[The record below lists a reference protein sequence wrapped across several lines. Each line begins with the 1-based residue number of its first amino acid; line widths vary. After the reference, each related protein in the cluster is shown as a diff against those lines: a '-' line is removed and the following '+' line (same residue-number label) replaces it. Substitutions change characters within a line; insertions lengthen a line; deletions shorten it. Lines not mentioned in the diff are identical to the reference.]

1 MKWIEICVE
10 SDRDITEE
18 ASYSL
23 MELGASG
30 TRIQNPDEIKSLIEQ
45 AGASELASPGDFSNE
60 LQKYRVTA
68 YFPVS
73 KNFEKLKGA
82 LKSKFPDAEVLF
94 READD
99 SEWKGNW
106 KKYYKSFN
114 LTSRIR
120 VIPSWEAKGEPTGN
134 EIIMDPGMAFGT
146 GTHEST
152 ELCAGLVES
161 CIAPGDSF
169 LDIGTGTGILSIVAN
184 KSGADDILALDVD
197 EAAVKAAGDNL
208 KLNGVSNARIFH
220 GELVKARALLSSE
233 QNRAPFM
240 FDVVA
245 ANIVSDIIIELSPDI
260 KKILKKGGRFV
271 CSGIITEREKDVLAK
286 LESDGY
292 EIVDIKRKNEWTA
305 ILAHA

>member
-60 LQKYRVTA
+60 LQKYRITA

-73 KNFEKLKGA
+73 KNFETLKGA
-82 LKSKFPDAEVLF
+82 LKSKFADAEVLF

-99 SEWKGNW
+99 SEWTGNW

-114 LTSRIR
+114 LTSGIR
-120 VIPSWEAKGEPTGN
+120 VIPSWEAMGEPAVN

-169 LDIGTGTGILSIVAN
+169 LDIGTGTGILSIVAK
-184 KSGADDILALDVD
+184 KSGADAILALDVD
-197 EAAVKAAGDNL
+197 EAAVKAARDNL
-208 KLNGVSNARIFH
+208 TLNGVSNARIFH
-220 GELVKARALLSSE
+220 GELAQARALFSSE